1 MSLSDDKESFMS
13 NIKNENKEDDPSNET
28 NIVLNKE
35 DDTTNKSTLDLNKDY
50 EQSSD
55 YNFGWNR
62 YSEITNG
69 RFAMIGF
76 LSILIIEVL
85 SKKSFFEWAGIFN

>member
-1 MSLSDDKESFMS
+1 MSLSNNNESSMI
-13 NIKNENKEDDPSNET
+13 NPENENEGD
-28 NIVLNKE
+28 L
-35 DDTTNKSTLDLNKDY
+35 TTNKSTVGSNKDCDP
-50 EQSSD
+50 SND

-76 LSILIIEVL
+76 LSILIIEIL
-85 SKKSFFEWAGIFN
+85 SKKSFFSWAGILN

>member
-1 MSLSDDKESFMS
+1 MSLSDNTESSMINHENEKEG
-13 NIKNENKEDDPSNET
+13 
-28 NIVLNKE
+28 
-35 DDTTNKSTLDLNKDY
+35 DDTKNKSTINLNRDNIP
-50 EQSSD
+50 SND

-76 LSILIIEVL
+76 LSILIIEIL
-85 SKKSFFEWAGIFN
+85 SKKSFFSWAGILN

>member
-1 MSLSDDKESFMS
+1 MSLSDNNESSMI
-13 NIKNENKEDDPSNET
+13 NLENENEED
-28 NIVLNKE
+28 L
-35 DDTTNKSTLDLNKDY
+35 TTNKSTIDLNKDCD
-50 EQSSD
+50 QSND

-76 LSILIIEVL
+76 LSILIIEIL
-85 SKKSFFEWAGIFN
+85 SKKSFFSWAGILN

>member
-1 MSLSDDKESFMS
+1 MSLSDNTESSMI
-13 NIKNENKEDDPSNET
+13 NHENENEGNDA
-28 NIVLNKE
+28 
-35 DDTTNKSTLDLNKDY
+35 TNKSNIDLNKDY
-50 EQSSD
+50 DPSND

-76 LSILIIEVL
+76 LSILIIEIL
-85 SKKSFFEWAGIFN
+85 SKKSFFSWAGILN

>member
-1 MSLSDDKESFMS
+1 MSLSDNNESSMI
-13 NIKNENKEDDPSNET
+13 NHENENEG
-28 NIVLNKE
+28 
-35 DDTTNKSTLDLNKDY
+35 DDTKNKNTIDLNKDY
-50 EQSSD
+50 DSLND

-76 LSILIIEVL
+76 LSILIIEIL
-85 SKKSFFEWAGIFN
+85 SKKSFFSWAGILN

>member
-1 MSLSDDKESFMS
+1 MTLSEDNESSLSNFDHDNEGDDA
-13 NIKNENKEDDPSNET
+13 SNE
-28 NIVLNKE
+28 ISE
-35 DDTTNKSTLDLNKDY
+35 ELNKDSD
-50 EQSSD
+50 QSED

-62 YSEITNG
+62 YSELMNG

>member
-1 MSLSDDKESFMS
+1 MSLSDNTESSMI
-13 NIKNENKEDDPSNET
+13 NHENENEGNDA
-28 NIVLNKE
+28 
-35 DDTTNKSTLDLNKDY
+35 TNKSNIDLNKDY
-50 EQSSD
+50 DPSND

-76 LSILIIEVL
+76 LAILIIEIL
-85 SKKSFFEWAGIFN
+85 SKKSFFSWAGILN

>member
-1 MSLSDDKESFMS
+1 MSLSDNNESSMI
-13 NIKNENKEDDPSNET
+13 NLENENEGD
-28 NIVLNKE
+28 L
-35 DDTTNKSTLDLNKDY
+35 TTNKSTADLNKDCDP
-50 EQSSD
+50 SND

-76 LSILIIEVL
+76 LSILIIEIL
-85 SKKSFFEWAGIFN
+85 SKKSFFSWAGILN

>member
-1 MSLSDDKESFMS
+1 MSLNDENESSMS
-13 NIKNENKEDDPSNET
+13 NLENVDESNDAKNESNS
-28 NIVLNKE
+28 
-35 DDTTNKSTLDLNKDY
+35 DYLNKDY
-50 EQSSD
+50 NQSND

-76 LSILIIEVL
+76 FSILIIEIL
-85 SKKSFFEWAGIFN
+85 SKKSFLSWTGF

>member
-1 MSLSDDKESFMS
+1 MSLSDNNESSM
-13 NIKNENKEDDPSNET
+13 NNHENENEGDDN
-28 NIVLNKE
+28 
-35 DDTTNKSTLDLNKDY
+35 TNKSTIDLHEDHDPSK
-50 EQSSD
+50 D

-76 LSILIIEVL
+76 LSILIIEIL
-85 SKKSFFEWAGIFN
+85 SKKSFFFWAGLLN

>member
-1 MSLSDDKESFMS
+1 MSLSDNNESSMT
-13 NIKNENKEDDPSNET
+13 NLENENGNEE
-28 NIVLNKE
+28 VL
-35 DDTTNKSTLDLNKDY
+35 TTSKRNAELNKDNDPSY
-50 EQSSD
+50 D

-76 LSILIIEVL
+76 LSILIIEIL
-85 SKKSFFEWAGIFN
+85 SKKSFFSWAGILN

>member
-1 MSLSDDKESFMS
+1 MSLSDNNESSMT
-13 NIKNENKEDDPSNET
+13 NLENENGNKEDLTTSKSTVDLDKDSDPSN
-28 NIVLNKE
+28 
-35 DDTTNKSTLDLNKDY
+35 
-50 EQSSD
+50 D

-76 LSILIIEVL
+76 LSILIIEIL
-85 SKKSFFEWAGIFN
+85 SKKSFFSWAGILN

>member
-1 MSLSDDKESFMS
+1 MSLSDNNESSMI
-13 NIKNENKEDDPSNET
+13 NRENENECDDN
-28 NIVLNKE
+28 
-35 DDTTNKSTLDLNKDY
+35 TNKSNTDLNKDY
-50 EQSSD
+50 DSLND

-76 LSILIIEVL
+76 LSILIIEIL
-85 SKKSFFEWAGIFN
+85 SKKSFFLWAGILN

>member
-1 MSLSDDKESFMS
+1 MSLSDNNESSIM
-13 NIKNENKEDDPSNET
+13 NLDNDNKNEGD
-28 NIVLNKE
+28 L
-35 DDTTNKSTLDLNKDY
+35 TTNQRTIDLNKDRDP
-50 EQSSD
+50 SND

-76 LSILIIEVL
+76 LSIVIIEIL
-85 SKKSFFEWAGIFN
+85 SKKSFFSWAGIIN

>member
-1 MSLSDDKESFMS
+1 MSLSDNNESSMI
-13 NIKNENKEDDPSNET
+13 NRENENEG
-28 NIVLNKE
+28 
-35 DDTTNKSTLDLNKDY
+35 DDTTNKSNIDLNNDY
-50 EQSSD
+50 DPSND

-76 LSILIIEVL
+76 LSILIIEIL
-85 SKKSFFEWAGIFN
+85 SKKSFFSWAGILN